1 MNAST
6 AGWSILFK
14 IFFAYFRNNNV
25 IFIAMRH
32 IASTMA
38 DPYTAV
44 ASAAA
49 ALYGPY
55 HGGANEAVLRML
67 EEIGSID
74 QIPQFIEDV
83 KNRKRRLMGFG
94 HRVYRDGRDPR
105 ANIIRKLA
113 FETFSI
119 MGEEPLMTLALALE
133 EAALKDPY
141 FIERKL
147 YPKYLFLIYSTIV
160 TF

>member
-1 MNAST
+1 
-6 AGWSILFK
+6 
-14 IFFAYFRNNNV
+14 
-25 IFIAMRH
+25 MRH

-94 HRVYRDGRDPR
+94 HRVYRDGRYPR

-147 YPKYLFLIYSTIV
+147 YPKYLFLIYSTI
-160 TF
+160 